1 MRKSKGPR
9 MAFRFTRFAI
19 LGCAMAAAGAAGCAS
34 PAVMQSLP
42 EPNFNGPV
50 VAAPPPPAPAP
61 KFTTPDPVAK
71 PAPQPPVASGR
82 ITGPRDWTPGAA
94 ARQWKWIVIHHS
106 ATPTGS
112 AAAFD
117 KMHKEKGW
125 DELGYHFVIGN
136 GTNSGNGQ
144 VEVGGRWK
152 RQKWGAHAKTA
163 DNRYNDY
170 GIGICL
176 VGNFDV
182 DRPTPAQQQSLAKLV
197 AFLEKTYKI
206 SGDRVIGHG
215 ETKATECPGRFMN
228 LAQVR
233 NQARA
238 MLVEAGE
245 AAAGEPVA
253 VKASG
258 ELLTDAK

>member
-1 MRKSKGPR
+1 
-9 MAFRFTRFAI
+9 MAFRFARLAI
-19 LGCAMAAAGAAGCAS
+19 LPCALATAAAGCAS
-34 PAVMQSLP
+34 SGVMETLP

-50 VAAPPPPAPAP
+50 VAAPPPPAPTP
-61 KFTTPDPVAK
+61 KFTTPDPVR
-71 PAPQPPVASGR
+71 PAPPVAGGR
-82 ITGPRDWTPGAA
+82 MTGPRDWTPTVAS
-94 ARQWKWIVIHHS
+94 RPWKWIVIHHS

-117 KMHKEKGW
+117 RMHKQNGW

-144 VEVGGRWK
+144 VEVGNRWK
-152 RQKWGAHAKTA
+152 AQKWGAHAKTA

-176 VGNFDV
+176 VGNFDI
-182 DRPTPAQQQSLAKLV
+182 DRPTVAQQQSLARLV
-197 AFLEKTYKI
+197 AFLEKSYSI
-206 SGDRVIGHG
+206 PEARVIGHG

-228 LAQVR
+228 IAQVR
-233 NQARA
+233 SQARA

-245 AAAGEPVA
+245 TADHLAVTAG
-253 VKASG
+253 G
-258 ELLTDAK
+258 ELLTDAPGQ

>member
-1 MRKSKGPR
+1 
-9 MAFRFTRFAI
+9 MAFRFARLAMFS
-19 LGCAMAAAGAAGCAS
+19 CAVAVTAAGCAS
-34 PAVMQSLP
+34 PAVMDSLP

-50 VAAPPPPAPAP
+50 VAAPPPPAPVP
-61 KFTTPDPVAK
+61 KFTTPQPAR
-71 PAPQPPVASGR
+71 PAPQGPVASGR
-82 ITGPRDWTPGAA
+82 MTGPREWTPSVSS
-94 ARQWKWIVIHHS
+94 RQWKWIVIHHS
-106 ATPTGS
+106 ATHTGS
-112 AAAFD
+112 ATSFD

-144 VEVGGRWK
+144 VEVGNRWK
-152 RQKWGAHAKTA
+152 AQKWGAHAKTA

-182 DRPTPAQQQSLAKLV
+182 ERPTAAQQQSLAKLV
-197 AFLEKTYKI
+197 AFLEKTYNI

-215 ETKATECPGRFMN
+215 DTKATECPGRFMN
-228 LAQVR
+228 IAQVR
-233 NQARA
+233 NQARD

-245 AAAGEPVA
+245 AIGPVA
-253 VKASG
+253 VTAGG
-258 ELLTDAK
+258 EMLTDAQ

>member
-1 MRKSKGPR
+1 
-9 MAFRFTRFAI
+9 MAFRFSRVAI
-19 LGCAMAAAGAAGCAS
+19 LACAAAITAAGCAS
-34 PAVMQSLP
+34 PAVMESLP

-50 VAAPPPPAPAP
+50 VAAPPPPPPTQP
-61 KFTTPDPVAK
+61 KFTTPDVK
-71 PAPQPPVASGR
+71 PSAPQASGR
-82 ITGPRDWTPGAA
+82 MTGPRDWSPSAA
-94 ARQWKWIVIHHS
+94 PRSWRWIVIHHS

-112 AAAFD
+112 AAMFD
-117 KMHKEKGW
+117 KMHKDKGW

-144 VEVGGRWK
+144 VEVGGRW
-152 RQKWGAHAKTA
+152 RSQKWGAHAKTA

-182 DRPTPAQQQSLAKLV
+182 EKPTAAQQQSLAKLV
-197 AFLEKTYKI
+197 AFLEKNYRI
-206 SGDRVIGHG
+206 PGDRVIGHG
-215 ETKATECPGRFMN
+215 ETKATECPGRYMN
-228 LAQVR
+228 IAQVR
-233 NQARA
+233 NQAQA

-245 AAAGEPVA
+245 IVAPVA
-253 VKASG
+253 VTAGG